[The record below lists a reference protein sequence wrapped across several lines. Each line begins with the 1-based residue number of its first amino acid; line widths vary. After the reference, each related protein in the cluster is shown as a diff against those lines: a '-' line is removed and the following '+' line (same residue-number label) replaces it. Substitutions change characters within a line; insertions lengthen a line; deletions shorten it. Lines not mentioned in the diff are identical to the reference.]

1 MTKVR
6 RIGVVTGSR
15 AEYGL
20 LHRLLCEIEASDLL
34 ELQLIVTGT
43 HLSDRHG
50 RTVDEIEAD
59 GHVISARVDM
69 ELKGDGPAE
78 LTKAMGRALIGLAG
92 VFERLAPDIVVVLG
106 DC

>member
-43 HLSDRHG
+43 HFSDRHG
-50 RTVDEIEAD
+50 RPRPPTIFD

-69 ELKGDGPAE
+69 ELKGASS
-78 LTKAMGRALIGLAG
+78 TYH
-92 VFERLAPDIVVVLG
+92 LG
-106 DC
+106 TPRSPSSAAYPSIPS